1 MLKSMTKGAMSNK
14 KRTVILAAFVCGF
27 AAILLF
33 LYFYAFVLSVPGYE
47 DVYFT
52 PEHLSQYATVE
63 QAFKH
68 FVRSLASG
76 DAAYYQEVL
85 GRTLTQTERSGF
97 KAYLGQKPRIQKIA
111 RRGNQ
116 AFIVTDNGW
125 GEFFEQV
132 RGRWVFTP
140 EDLGANVRS
149 LFAMVT

>member
-47 DVYFT
+47 NVYFT
-52 PEHLSQYATVE
+52 PEHLSQFATVE
-63 QAFKH
+63 QAFEH
-68 FVRSLASG
+68 FVRSLATG
-76 DAAYYQEVL
+76 DAEAYQDVL
-85 GRTLTQTERSGF
+85 GRALTPKELRGFTPYSG
-97 KAYLGQKPRIQKIA
+97 KTPRIQKIA

-116 AFIVTDNGW
+116 AFVVTDNGW

-149 LFAMVT
+149 LFAIIK

>member
-1 MLKSMTKGAMSNK
+1 MSNK

-33 LYFYAFVLSVPGYE
+33 LYLFGFVFTIPDYE
-47 DVYFT
+47 DGYFA
-52 PEHLSQYATVE
+52 PEYLRKYASVE
-63 QAFKH
+63 QAFEH
-68 FVRSLASG
+68 FVGSLASG
-76 DAAYYQEVL
+76 DAADYQEVL
-85 GRTLTQTERSGF
+85 GRALTEKERSGF